1 MLHAT
6 SASSMRNS
14 SCSVNDARVEVD
26 ARLSIA
32 SVFFKNSKGHLHYS
46 IRIWVLCMF
55 MFTSCPKWSMVLYIR
70 THPGAK
76 RQSCEEPAQ
85 QVQPPSVWREQEVG
99 NVCQAGISA
108 RLDSTGVRFLDSSR
122 RSLRGEKTPRA
133 LQVRPEKRGRLRI
146 WGTYWQTS
154 PARLISWAL
163 KKESNRSQ
171 SNELCNKRWRV
182 RARLYRSQLLIL
194 SFAAFFI
201 SARVTHFCT
210 FWSAPLQIQN
220 VREGAQLLRQR
231 VNKYLPH
238 VGKFDGYS
246 SDVGHILWKCCQ
258 CFANVC
264 DSLTCLTNFTY
275 WQ

>member
-14 SCSVNDARVEVD
+14 SCSVNDARVKVD

-85 QVQPPSVWREQEVG
+85 QVQPPSVWREQEVA

-122 RSLRGEKTPRA
+122 RRLRGEKTPRA
-133 LQVRPEKRGRLRI
+133 LQVRPEKKGKIADLGPI
-146 WGTYWQTS
+146 LANIAGTS
-154 PARLISWAL
+154 DKLGS
-163 KKESNRSQ
+163 KKGIQ
-171 SNELCNKRWRV
+171 SK
-182 RARLYRSQLLIL
+182 S
-194 SFAAFFI
+194 
-201 SARVTHFCT
+201 
-210 FWSAPLQIQN
+210 
-220 VREGAQLLRQR
+220 
-231 VNKYLPH
+231 K
-238 VGKFDGYS
+238 
-246 SDVGHILWKCCQ
+246 
-258 CFANVC
+258 
-264 DSLTCLTNFTY
+264 
-275 WQ
+275 